1 MKISVYIAVSANGLI
16 SNARNQP
23 DWLSNE
29 YGEGLYTMCEKFG
42 AVIMGK
48 TTYNIL
54 APDYLPLKNKGTT
67 VVLTTDSK
75 AKSDN
80 SSVVFTKD
88 DPAAIV
94 RTLSQ
99 RGHTTAVI
107 IGGTMTVS
115 AFVNAGLVDDI
126 YLVMEPVLF
135 GAGMPLLKGVESEIK
150 LNLLEV
156 SKLNDRTLRLHYALI
171 K

>member
-16 SNARNQP
+16 SNGRNEP

-29 YGEGLYTMCEKFG
+29 YGEGLYRMCEEFG

-67 VVLTTDSK
+67 VVLTTDRG
-75 AKSDN
+75 AKSEN

-94 RTLSQ
+94 KMLSQ
-99 RGHTTAVI
+99 KGHTRAVI
-107 IGGTMTVS
+107 IGGTMTIS

-126 YLVMEPVLF
+126 CLVTEPVMF
-135 GAGMPLLKGVESEIK
+135 GVGLPLLKGVESETK

-156 SKLNDRTLRLHYALI
+156 SKLNERTLKLHYALI